1 MILVINGPNLN
12 LLGKREPSIYGAESL
27 EDLER
32 LCQKWAKEFNT
43 KAICKQSNHE
53 GEILDYLHSAEAEG
67 FNGIVINPAA
77 YGHSSIALRD
87 AISAINLP
95 VIEVHISNIHAR
107 EEFRWHSYISAVCLG
122 TIAGLGFFGYKA
134 AIEKLSEH
142 TNTKTQG
149 KYI

>member
-12 LLGKREPSIYGAESL
+12 LLGKREPNVYGHESL
-27 EDLER
+27 KDLEI
-32 LCQKWAKEFNT
+32 LCQKWAKEYNN

-53 GEILDYLHSAEAEG
+53 GEILDWLHAAESEG
-67 FNGIVINPAA
+67 FSGIVINPAA

-95 VIEVHISNIHAR
+95 AIEVHISNVHAR

-134 AIEKLSEH
+134 AIEKLSLL
-142 TNTKTQG
+142 K
-149 KYI
+149 